1 MRIYPEYEW
10 KKITPDDGHYFFGYY
25 DRNPWNCD
33 GSRHLTLKAP
43 QCERLPL
50 PGETAEI
57 GLLDGK
63 GGYEPLTRTRVLVSP
78 AGQHGTFPA
87 AAAGLLHLQRFRP
100 GGAKAGRPDFS
111 DRQRRRR
118 PV

>member
-1 MRIYPEYEW
+1 MRIHPEYEW
-10 KKITPDDGHYFFGYY
+10 RKITPDDGHYFFGYY

-63 GGYEPLTRTRVLVSP
+63 GGYEPLTRTRCWCHQQ
-78 AGQHGTFPA
+78 GQRALRRHRH
-87 AAAGLLHLQRFRP
+87 HL
-100 GGAKAGRPDFS
+100 
-111 DRQRRRR
+111 
-118 PV
+118 